1 MTEINK
7 PIQFWLN
14 GALQAYTGPADETLL
29 SYLRQSGRVGTKE
42 GCASG
47 DCGACTVL
55 IQAGEREAHKPMN
68 ACILPVQQ
76 LSGQA
81 VVTIEGLAINNVL
94 HPAQAAMMTAHG
106 AQCGFC
112 TPGFVMA
119 LAGWLDE
126 RASENDGEGRA
137 PLQVGDEDPQTVSLR
152 ACQEAISGNLCRCT
166 GYRPILQA
174 AKSLASDPPEA
185 LFKTHQ
191 RVLSGPVGFGSVDS
205 VAYQDG
211 FREPQ
216 TLSDL
221 KTLLRQQPTAT
232 LIAGGTDLMLE
243 VTQKQHRLDRLISL
257 ARVPALQRLE
267 MTADTAIIGSAV
279 TYQDLQ
285 AAAGLTWPALHAFLF
300 RLGSPPL
307 RNRGTI
313 GGNLGTASP
322 IGDLLP
328 ILLAM
333 DATIVVSHFDEQDR
347 DVAIFEFLQGY
358 RKTQLQPGNFI
369 REIRV
374 AGLQDFL
381 RYYKIS
387 KRQEDDIAA
396 VSVAVRLKLDESCI
410 TFARVAFGGVAEQA
424 LRLPALEQALQGQV
438 INDSLMA
445 ALHQLV
451 HRSLD
456 PISDV
461 RASRDYRREMA
472 ANLIVRAL
480 KEALGSS
487 MPQIYELENYA

>member
-1 MTEINK
+1 MTDISN

-14 GALQAYTGPADETLL
+14 SALQGHAGRADETLL
-29 SYLRQSGRVGTKE
+29 TYLRHSGRVGTKE

-55 IQAGEREAHKPMN
+55 VQTNDGGAYKPMN

-76 LSGQA
+76 LHGQA
-81 VVTIEGLAINNVL
+81 VITVEGLPTNDEL
-94 HPAQAAMMTAHG
+94 HPAQTALITTHG

-119 LAGWLDE
+119 LAGWMDEQAVSAGSDRGGQPKLDSE
-126 RASENDGEGRA
+126 QAEISRLKASR
-137 PLQVGDEDPQTVSLR
+137 
-152 ACQEAISGNLCRCT
+152 EAISGNLCRCT

-174 AKSLASDPPEA
+174 AKHLASNPPVA
-185 LFKTHQ
+185 LSETHQ
-191 RVLSGPVGFGSVDS
+191 RLDRARFDFEPEHSAPYN
-205 VAYQDG
+205 AG
-211 FREPQ
+211 FRAPHS
-216 TLSDL
+216 LDDL
-221 KTLLRQQPTAT
+221 KALLRQQPSAK

-243 VTQKQHRLDRLISL
+243 VTQKQVRFDQLISL

-267 MTADTAIIGSAV
+267 IRDDRAVIGSAV

-285 AAAGLTWPALHAFLF
+285 AATPLRWPALHHFLS
-300 RLGSPPL
+300 RLGSPQI

-333 DATIVVSHFDEQDR
+333 DATIVMSHFEAADR
-347 DVAIFEFLQGY
+347 NVPIASFLQGY

-369 REIRV
+369 KEV
-374 AGLQDFL
+374 QVTGLQDFL

-396 VSVAVRLKLDESCI
+396 VSVAVRLKLDAERI
-410 TFARVAFGGVAEQA
+410 TLARIALGGVAEQA
-424 LRLPALEQALQGQV
+424 LRLPMLEQALQGQV
-438 INDSLMA
+438 ITETLMT
-445 ALHQLV
+445 ALHQQALAQ
-451 HRSLD
+451 LD

-461 RASRDYRREMA
+461 RASRGYRREMA
-472 ANLIVRAL
+472 ANLLVRAL
-480 KEALGSS
+480 KEALGLP
-487 MPQIYELENYA
+487 MPQIYGLDDA